1 MTPRKLHHLTLR
13 NDNGG
18 WYQHGRVFA
27 MPKRLDI
34 GYQYLDLCID
44 MWPERP
50 SQRQL
55 ASFSKIS
62 VSAARKI
69 IMELENTGS
78 LIDNEHANSEKT
90 RDREKIYYLDPTE
103 ELFLLALR
111 AEKPARPNRDY
122 IANLATYYGTIVSS
136 TFISEWFKTRFDHK
150 GSFRKPNLVPL
161 DKFRRENVI
170 RFVEYKL
177 KCQLLFDHSKFCFID
192 EKHLVNSDSVPKK
205 LRSCPISGR
214 MEFIPVS
221 GDFRETYN
229 LIACISGD
237 PLKAKPIVY
246 TMGKDNG
253 TAAAFVSFCQMMVVS
268 GWLRHDDII
277 VMDNAAI
284 HTGGESEELERFFW
298 ETVIEGRPLH
308 VLVIYL
314 PTRSPELNPIE
325 LVFHI
330 FARRVISYRLRH
342 DCPGGPVDRDI
353 IRFGSDVLN
362 DITYATILKCYQHCG
377 Y

>member
-1 MTPRKLHHLTLR
+1 
-13 NDNGG
+13 
-18 WYQHGRVFA
+18 
-27 MPKRLDI
+27 
-34 GYQYLDLCID
+34 
-44 MWPERP
+44 
-50 SQRQL
+50 
-55 ASFSKIS
+55 
-62 VSAARKI
+62 
-69 IMELENTGS
+69 MELENTGS
-78 LIDNEHANSEKT
+78 LIDCEHANSEKT
-90 RDREKIYYLDPTE
+90 RDREKLYYLEPTE

-111 AEKPARPNRDY
+111 AEKPGRPNRDY

-150 GSFRKPNLVPL
+150 GSFRKPNLVPV

-229 LIACISGD
+229 LIACISGN
-237 PLKAKPIVY
+237 PLKRKPIVY
-246 TMGKDNG
+246 TMGKENG

-268 GWLRHDDII
+268 GWLRHDEII

-284 HTGGESEELERFFW
+284 HTGGESEALERFF
-298 ETVIEGRPLH
+298 GKR
-308 VLVIYL
+308 
-314 PTRSPELNPIE
+314 
-325 LVFHI
+325 
-330 FARRVISYRLRH
+330 
-342 DCPGGPVDRDI
+342 
-353 IRFGSDVLN
+353 
-362 DITYATILKCYQHCG
+362 
-377 Y
+377 